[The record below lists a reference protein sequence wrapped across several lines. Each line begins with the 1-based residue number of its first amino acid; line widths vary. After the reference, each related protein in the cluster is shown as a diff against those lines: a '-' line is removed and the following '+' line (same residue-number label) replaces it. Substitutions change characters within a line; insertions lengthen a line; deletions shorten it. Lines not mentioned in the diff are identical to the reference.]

1 MTKPINDKIAE
12 LYTDVF
18 YFVLSKVDNYRD
30 AEDIAQTVM
39 EKAISKTHMLRNAK
53 KINSILFNVE
63 EVFDFTRELEFEI
76 ADLEK
81 DILQHITGK
90 LDKMNLCKAMSKL
103 DDKYKT
109 ALQLC
114 IICDFSFV
122 QASEIL
128 NINVNSVKTRYYRG
142 LKSLKKEF
150 LKLETGGGKFETE
163 K

>member
-1 MTKPINDKIAE
+1 
-12 LYTDVF
+12 
-18 YFVLSKVDNYRD
+18 
-30 AEDIAQTVM
+30 
-39 EKAISKTHMLRNAK
+39 
-53 KINSILFNVE
+53 
-63 EVFDFTRELEFEI
+63 
-76 ADLEK
+76 
-81 DILQHITGK
+81 
-90 LDKMNLCKAMSKL
+90 MNICKAMSKL
-103 DDKYKT
+103 DDKYQT

-114 IICDFSFV
+114 IVCDFSFV